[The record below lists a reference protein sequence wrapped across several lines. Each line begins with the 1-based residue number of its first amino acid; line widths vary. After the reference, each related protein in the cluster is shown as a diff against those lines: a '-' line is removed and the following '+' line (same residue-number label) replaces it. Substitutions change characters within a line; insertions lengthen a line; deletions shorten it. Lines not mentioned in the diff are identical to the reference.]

1 MDQWPLAR
9 DDVTVTVLGSAMVAA
24 TAVVGAPHAIPL
36 PCPHMRPSHRSP
48 RLPLP
53 QCLLALLRIQGCLLP
68 DSQPG
73 THELVKG
80 RSFMD
85 QHQSSLLL
93 NLLSMCRIVVNDR
106 SFAFLFDRRCEL

>member
-9 DDVTVTVLGSAMVAA
+9 DDVTVTVLGPAMVAA

-36 PCPHMRPSHRSP
+36 QRPHMRSPSHRSP
-48 RLPLP
+48 RLPWPRCLP
-53 QCLLALLRIQGCLLP
+53 VLLRIQGCLLP

-73 THELVKG
+73 TRELVKG

-93 NLLSMCRIVVNDR
+93 NLQSMCRIVVNDR
-106 SFAFLFDRRCEL
+106 SFAFLYRRCEL